1 MGWREKKKQ
10 AKRPVVP
17 LEPPV
22 GTRDFYPDDLRRRA
36 WLFAH
41 FRAVAALFGFSEYDA
56 PVLEHE
62 VLYTRKGGEE
72 ITGQM
77 YNFVDK
83 GGYNVTRLW
92 STGFPLPQVGSIL
105 TMAIL
110 TMAIVLTM
118 ATLVVGRTYC
128 VCALPIA
135 AGGAPER
142 ACHRPR
148 AG

>member
-83 GGYNVTRLW
+83 GGYNVTLRPELTPSLVRMVLYLKPQSPNHESLTQPQIPNPKPQKVLARERKLMLSLKW
-92 STGFPLPQVGSIL
+92 LP
-105 TMAIL
+105 
-110 TMAIVLTM
+110 
-118 ATLVVGRTYC
+118 
-128 VCALPIA
+128 
-135 AGGAPER
+135 
-142 ACHRPR
+142 
-148 AG
+148 